1 MIKTNF
7 SYIAIDGI
15 IGTGKT
21 HLTKLLSE
29 KLNANPIFE
38 DFDKNPFLEQFYA
51 NPKQFALST
60 QLFFL
65 LSRYQQLANISQTD
79 LFHSCT
85 ISDYDFSKNT
95 IFASVTLNEQEIS
108 LYFKIVDLMKD
119 NVLEPDLV
127 LLLQADM
134 GLLLSRIKNR
144 GISYEKSITDEYLRL
159 LNDAYNKHYF
169 HVAETP
175 VMVINVTD
183 LEFSKNSPD
192 LLWLYNEIRKPFHGI
207 RYVNPI
213 KR

>member
-1 MIKTNF
+1 MIKANY

-38 DFDKNPFLEQFYA
+38 DFDKNPFLEQFYS

-95 IFASVTLNEQEIS
+95 IFASVTLNEQEMS
-108 LYFKIVDLMKD
+108 LYFNIVNLMKD
-119 NVLEPDLV
+119 NILEPDLI

-144 GISYEKSITDEYLRL
+144 GISYEKGITDEYLRL

-169 HVAETP
+169 LVTETP
-175 VMVINVTD
+175 VMVINVTN

-192 LLWLYNEIRKPFHGI
+192 LLWLHNEIRKPFQGI
-207 RYVNPI
+207 KYVNPI
-213 KR
+213 KS